1 MWKAC
6 GRQELLCETG
16 ASSGGAGGARAET
29 PPCVVGAKAPDAR
42 APARDRVAPSHAHA
56 LVKGAPLHPGEL
68 NSCPGPPEHTPLS
81 LGVVTTRRADIQGT
95 TGIF

>member
-29 PPCVVGAKAPDAR
+29 PPCVIGAKPRTRAR
-42 APARDRVAPSHAHA
+42 NPGQGGTLARSA

-81 LGVVTTRRADIQGT
+81 LGVVMTRRADIQGT